1 MPRRHEAAH
10 ASFAKIS
17 ARRRGTRQTALSR
30 QTLTA
35 TCPAGNDNLAAT
47 LGGNTCTEAVTALA
61 NKLGR
66 LIGTLRHLF

>member
-1 MPRRHEAAH
+1 MLRRREAAR
-10 ASFAKIS
+10 AGFAKVT

-30 QTLTA
+30 QTLAA

-47 LGGNTCTEAVTALA
+47 LGGDTCTEAVTALA